1 VAALS
6 RWPTKA
12 HAAHVLCA
20 WQELTKLRLALLL
33 KIEYAQS
40 AQLAQR
46 VQVEQ
51 PSQPVSTELTIRLA
65 IRAHAHHAMLFAL
78 PPHMKH
84 RLALPLKTGSAHSA
98 LQAQRA
104 QEAQ

>member
-1 VAALS
+1 MAALL

-20 WQELTKLRLALLL
+20 WQELTKLLLALLL
-33 KIEYAQS
+33 KTEYAQS

-51 PSQPVSTELTIRLA
+51 LSQPVSTEPAFHLA

-78 PPHMKH
+78 PPHTKH
-84 RLALPLKTGSAHSA
+84 RLAPLLKTGSVHSA